1 MRKLYTIAIAMGVM
15 LTFNSCSR
23 FEDPIF
29 DQSSAQ
35 RMNEAFAK
43 YDEILQQA
51 PYGWS
56 LNYYYGD
63 YQNPDGG
70 YKMLIKFKDGMVDLA
85 SELTANKVEAGTVVK
100 SSYSFASDN
109 GPILSFDSYNPVL
122 HFYSEATSSNPQG
135 LGGDF
140 EFILESVT
148 PEKIVMRGKK
158 FANQLVM
165 RPLKEEKDFKAYVDE
180 VKALKALMSKLM
192 RFELQNNGAASQTAI
207 NLDQSKWYDTE
218 YPEDITRYAVSDEGI
233 DLQKPVQIDG
243 KAYEEFI
250 FDEASLTFHAKENKA
265 ITLKSVKL
273 DYTDIPGNYVLSY
286 ISNVGSK
293 NEVVQVTENVAGKS
307 YTLTSKTFIRPIQLD
322 YVNGNLVFKPQN
334 LGKAPAG
341 ASGNLWMT
349 VGYETNLLGYI
360 INTFETNAT
369 HIMAGLWMRGTREKP
384 QFTVMSQYNRPGLFG
399 SSPMKYLGLHTV
411 VGSSKEFY
419 SNEEGVRFMFNIK
432 LAKQ

>member
-1 MRKLYTIAIAMGVM
+1 MRKLYTIASAMGVM

-56 LNYYYGD
+56 LDYYYGD

-85 SELTANKVEAGTVVK
+85 SELTANKVDAGTVVK

-165 RPLKEEKDFKAYVDE
+165 RPLKEKK
-180 VKALKALMSKLM
+180 KTLRPM
-192 RFELQNNGAASQTAI
+192 
-207 NLDQSKWYDTE
+207 W
-218 YPEDITRYAVSDEGI
+218 TR
-233 DLQKPVQIDG
+233 
-243 KAYEEFI
+243 
-250 FDEASLTFHAKENKA
+250 
-265 ITLKSVKL
+265 
-273 DYTDIPGNYVLSY
+273 
-286 ISNVGSK
+286 
-293 NEVVQVTENVAGKS
+293 
-307 YTLTSKTFIRPIQLD
+307 
-322 YVNGNLVFKPQN
+322 
-334 LGKAPAG
+334 
-341 ASGNLWMT
+341 
-349 VGYETNLLGYI
+349 
-360 INTFETNAT
+360 
-369 HIMAGLWMRGTREKP
+369 
-384 QFTVMSQYNRPGLFG
+384 
-399 SSPMKYLGLHTV
+399 
-411 VGSSKEFY
+411 
-419 SNEEGVRFMFNIK
+419 
-432 LAKQ
+432 